1 MMAAQPSGSSSSGD
15 VASVL
20 QRLLTAS
27 LNEPEGPQ
35 FSRSG
40 LRELTSKAT
49 AELNKT
55 FSAPGGLSWWHK
67 TIGTMYNLAERSPA
81 FKPVFES
88 AQGFIDD
95 VSYYAS
101 DAADL
106 APKLLPK
113 LETWRDIAKSPVG
126 AEDNKAVAKPVFEG
140 TLMWARD
147 VDGKPVRVDS
157 LAERAMRLTAD
168 EKADILLKQ
177 GKIPEGLLRAWRGLS
192 PEQFAKMIDSRYE
205 AQMLK
210 AGIVWT
216 DAELRDIWKL
226 NDAQVALYREFRAA
240 TDRSLDTMARADMLR
255 FGGED
260 VKELRDQVM
269 DAADAQEGA
278 AILRDHL
285 AQMADAWPER
295 ATNLLNLAHG
305 MTDRAEKVAQLQ
317 GEGYAPLSRFGK
329 YTVDVVGQDGQRE
342 YFSLF
347 ETKREANQMA
357 EQMRGAFPGATVS
370 QGTLSEEA
378 YKLFAGITP
387 ETLELFGNALGFDSQ
402 GDSARDQAFQDY
414 LRLTKTNRSAMR
426 RLIHRKGIAGY
437 SEDVGRVLASFVYS
451 NARQTAAGLHM
462 GDLSE
467 AVNGIPQAQGELKDA
482 AVRLADYIKNPQ
494 EEGQAVRGLLFAQYL
509 GGSVAS
515 AFVNMTQPVQVT
527 FPWLSQYGGVKRA
540 AAELGRAAR
549 QMAQRSYQFEPDL
562 ARALKRAE
570 DDGVV
575 SPQEVHQ
582 LMAQARG
589 AGSLRA
595 GTGRAWVMLEHLRPT
610 AWRACRWPGASCSA
624 PQSRSTAA

>member
-1 MMAAQPSGSSSSGD
+1 
-15 VASVL
+15 
-20 QRLLTAS
+20 
-27 LNEPEGPQ
+27 
-35 FSRSG
+35 
-40 LRELTSKAT
+40 
-49 AELNKT
+49 
-55 FSAPGGLSWWHK
+55 
-67 TIGTMYNLAERSPA
+67 
-81 FKPVFES
+81 
-88 AQGFIDD
+88 
-95 VSYYAS
+95 
-101 DAADL
+101 
-106 APKLLPK
+106 
-113 LETWRDIAKSPVG
+113 
-126 AEDNKAVAKPVFEG
+126 
-140 TLMWARD
+140 
-147 VDGKPVRVDS
+147 
-157 LAERAMRLTAD
+157 
-168 EKADILLKQ
+168 
-177 GKIPEGLLRAWRGLS
+177 WRGLS

-549 QMAQRSYQFEPDL
+549 QM
-562 ARALKRAE
+562 
-570 DDGVV
+570 
-575 SPQEVHQ
+575 
-582 LMAQARG
+582 
-589 AGSLRA
+589 
-595 GTGRAWVMLEHLRPT
+595 
-610 AWRACRWPGASCSA
+610 
-624 PQSRSTAA
+624 